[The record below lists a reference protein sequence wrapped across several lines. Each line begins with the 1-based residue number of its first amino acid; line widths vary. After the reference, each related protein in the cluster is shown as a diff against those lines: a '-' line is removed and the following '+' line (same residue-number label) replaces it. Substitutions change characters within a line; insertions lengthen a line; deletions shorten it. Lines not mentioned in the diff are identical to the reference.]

1 MKSSRESDTMMKYFQ
16 ANIWW
21 TEKGRS
27 YPRVKYYEAETKK
40 EVVTM
45 IKKECKNYREILII
59 EGISPSTQST
69 ES

>member
-1 MKSSRESDTMMKYFQ
+1 MKHFQ

-21 TEKGRS
+21 AEKGRS

-40 EVVTM
+40 EVVIM
-45 IKKECKNYREILII
+45 IKKEFKNYREILII
-59 EGISPSTQST
+59 EGISPSTQNT